1 MGTSYPPPH
10 EGYTFSKLS
19 PPPRDLLP
27 IYPPQEPL
35 VFPALPS
42 PTRDRASFD
51 APYRLSTHLVPAAY
65 LRTAWNAPVPDV
77 RGDGVGTGVGAK
89 EERVRMMERV
99 YEAICD
105 NCVYAGAGTDGHPA
119 VLWNCVNRYV
129 REEVHN
135 AVEGGGGATLF
146 LAHATGF
153 PKEVSWLNSLT
164 KV

>member
-1 MGTSYPPPH
+1 MGTSYEQPD
-10 EGYTFSKLS
+10 EGYTFGKLS

-35 VFPALPS
+35 ELPALPR
-42 PTRDRASFD
+42 PLRARASFD

-65 LRTAWNAPVPDV
+65 LRTAWNAPLPDV
-77 RGDGVGTGVGAK
+77 RSVGGGGGGVGTEAK
-89 EERVRMMERV
+89 EERVKTMEAV

-105 NCVYAGAGTDGHPA
+105 NCVHAGAGTDGHPS

-129 REEVHN
+129 REGVRDG
-135 AVEGGGGATLF
+135 VVGATLF

-153 PKEVSWLNSLT
+153 PKEVSWLDRSAT
-164 KV
+164 